1 MARQPH
7 DFLNLAVEAAGP
19 LRKSLSTSGG
29 ESTRNQAIT
38 IRSAAIA
45 FPITIDCACLLRIL
59 LRAHAHHSVCPPIC
73 CAAAVLETVL
83 FSSVVTKINRKDKAQ
98 DRVLVVTNLAVYNMS
113 KSKAVKRRI
122 ELGRVEGITLSTTS
136 DEFVIHCPSEYD
148 YRLTAVHKREAIES
162 IQQAKAALGQP
173 DVTIQVN
180 AQVQLKEVT
189 VTRVLASLFGR
200 RSSVVPPAGGGA
212 AGGAAGGAG
221 AAGGGRVSV
230 VPAAKPASAGDAV
243 GSEGGASGGAAAA
256 GAGAGAAAPLPD
268 IPFEPSAEIGDLTT
282 IEEGDEDSDSD

>member
-7 DFLNLAVEAAGP
+7 DFLNLAGEAAGP
-19 LRKSLSTSGG
+19 LRKALSSTGGAYSTSGYMPYFLMQLDHL
-29 ESTRNQAIT
+29 ERHK
-38 IRSAAIA
+38 AAVLSVS
-45 FPITIDCACLLRIL
+45 C
-59 LRAHAHHSVCPPIC
+59 LRAHGNLFVRASESR
-73 CAAAVLETVL
+73 AVLETVL

-122 ELGRVEGITLSTTS
+122 DLVRVEGITLSTTS

-173 DVTIQVN
+173 DITIQVN

-200 RSSVVPPAGGGA
+200 RSSVGGPAA
-212 AGGAAGGAG
+212 AAGGAG
-221 AAGGGRVSV
+221 SGGGGRVSV
-230 VPAAKPASAGDAV
+230 VPAAKSAAGGAA
-243 GSEGGASGGAAAA
+243 GGLEGGAGGGAAAA
-256 GAGAGAAAPLPD
+256 GAGAGAAPPLPD
-268 IPFEPSAEIGDLTT
+268 IPFEPSAEIGDLMT